1 MFLLAESSKLNKF
14 PLLILFILLIFWNYD
29 HIEAHGG
36 VTAFKKQVIGPY
48 EIQLGTSPRSPS
60 PGPVHIALRIV
71 SIETGLPLNES
82 TVQLSGRVPGSAGD
96 SISSFEPIFA
106 DQFMD
111 DPEFWDVD
119 IMVSEE
125 GDWLFKV
132 VVEDSGV
139 LYEAYYDVKVE
150 ESSPL
155 VGVFSVIGLILF
167 LTVLALAV
175 RTYFKPKPVS

>member
-1 MFLLAESSKLNKF
+1 
-14 PLLILFILLIFWNYD
+14 
-29 HIEAHGG
+29 
-36 VTAFKKQVIGPY
+36 
-48 EIQLGTSPRSPS
+48 
-60 PGPVHIALRIV
+60 
-71 SIETGLPLNES
+71 
-82 TVQLSGRVPGSAGD
+82 
-96 SISSFEPIFA
+96 
-106 DQFMD
+106 MD